1 MKDSNP
7 ADKDKLFSGS
17 LLMSKVNEAMD
28 TPDPERVARIQS
40 LKKQVQQGTYKVDA
54 DKVAESMLK
63 ELIKDLL

>member
-1 MKDSNP
+1 MKNSNS
-7 ADKDKLFSGS
+7 ADKVRLFSGS
-17 LLMSKVNEAMD
+17 RLMHKVSEAMN

-40 LKKQVQQGTYKVDA
+40 LKKRVQKGTYKVDA

>member
-1 MKDSNP
+1 MH
-7 ADKDKLFSGS
+7 
-17 LLMSKVNEAMD
+17 KVNEAMN

-40 LKKQVQQGTYKVDA
+40 LKKQVQKGTYKVDA